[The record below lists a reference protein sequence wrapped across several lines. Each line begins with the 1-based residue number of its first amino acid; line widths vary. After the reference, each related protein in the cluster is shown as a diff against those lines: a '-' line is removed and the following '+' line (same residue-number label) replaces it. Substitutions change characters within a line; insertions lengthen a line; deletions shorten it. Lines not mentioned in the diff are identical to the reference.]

1 MNRSDFN
8 RRRFLELAAGSFL
21 GVSTNSLF
29 SAAGDKSVVAPREKP
44 AKQLIYLYMAG
55 GMSHIDTFDLK
66 TGHENQGS
74 TKPINT
80 NIDGIRVSS
89 HLPSLAKHA
98 DKLCVINSLTSTTGD
113 HEKGNYFMHTSY
125 QQRATIRHPG
135 LGAWNQ
141 KLNGKLNPTMPG
153 SVFIGKESRFHGSG
167 GFFEPEFGPL
177 AISDPKSGLK
187 HAHSSL
193 RGDRL
198 QRRIDL
204 AKDLDVEFLERY
216 HSKPIRAYG
225 DMYADA
231 VRLMESSDLAAFSI
245 NKEDKK
251 TRQRYGD
258 DPFGQGCLLARRL
271 IESNVRTVEVSL
283 SGWDT
288 HTNNFTSMPLLCQ
301 TMDQAM
307 GALLEDLESSGKLDE
322 TVVVLTTEFG
332 RTPIV
337 NRNIGRDHYP
347 QAFTSVLAGGGF
359 KGGYVYG
366 KTSEGAE
373 EVVEKP
379 ITIPDFNATI
389 AYALGIPTD
398 LVLNSPSKR
407 PFSVAHKG
415 QPVLDLFA

>member
-1 MNRSDFN
+1 MKTTALLILSQLGITLLLSSVAAAEFDPRPASKKIDSFLNAHLKGKELAPNPTISDEQFL
-8 RRRFLELAAGSFL
+8 RRTYLAIIGRVPTIEEADQFLEA
-21 GVSTNSLF
+21 TDP
-29 SAAGDKSVVAPREKP
+29 DK
-44 AKQLIYLYMAG
+44 
-55 GMSHIDTFDLK
+55 
-66 TGHENQGS
+66 N
-74 TKPINT
+74 
-80 NIDGIRVSS
+80 S
-89 HLPSLAKHA
+89 HLIEQLLAN
-98 DKLCVINSLTSTTGD
+98 D
-113 HEKGNYFMHTSY
+113 
-125 QQRATIRHPG
+125 
-135 LGAWNQ
+135 
-141 KLNGKLNPTMPG
+141 
-153 SVFIGKESRFHGSG
+153 
-167 GFFEPEFGPL
+167 
-177 AISDPKSGLK
+177 
-187 HAHSSL
+187 
-193 RGDRL
+193 
-198 QRRIDL
+198 
-204 AKDLDVEFLERY
+204 
-216 HSKPIRAYG
+216 
-225 DMYADA
+225 
-231 VRLMESSDLAAFSI
+231 AFSI

-398 LVLNSPSKR
+398 LVLYSPSKR